1 MAGLLIGLA
10 VLVAIGVF
18 AGRRLAQKNE
28 KARFAHE
35 VATRPGYSAD
45 HPVKIASFHE
55 IDDAIA
61 TWRCPCGGLLDRIGE
76 GSRPGIR
83 VVRCA
88 CVICE
93 EDVDLFFDLSELRN

>member
-1 MAGLLIGLA
+1 MGGLLFGL
-10 VLVAIGVF
+10 VLVVAVGVF
-18 AGRRLAQKNE
+18 A
-28 KARFAHE
+28 ARAFKKGSKKKHFAE
-35 VATRPGYSAD
+35 EIAKRPGYSAA
-45 HPVKIASFHE
+45 HPVRISSFDE

-76 GSRPGIR
+76 GSRPGLR

-93 EDVDLFFDLSELRN
+93 EDVDLFFDLRELRH

>member
-10 VLVAIGVF
+10 LLAALGVF
-18 AGRRLAQKNE
+18 A
-28 KARFAHE
+28 ARHFHRSRVKQRHQRE
-35 VATRPGYSAD
+35 LATRPGYSAD
-45 HPVKIASFHE
+45 HPVKIASFDE

-76 GSRPGIR
+76 GSRMGMR

>member
-1 MAGLLIGLA
+1 MTGLLFGGAVILA
-10 VLVAIGVF
+10 VAVVA
-18 AGRRLAQKNE
+18 ARSL
-28 KARFAHE
+28 KARRARRAHRDE
-35 VATRPGYSAD
+35 LARRPGYSPD
-45 HPVKIASFHE
+45 RPLRIGSFDE

-76 GSRPGIR
+76 GSRPGMR

-93 EDVDLFFDLSELRN
+93 EDVDLFFDLSELRH

>member
-1 MAGLLIGLA
+1 MIGVLFSLAILAALA
-10 VLVAIGVF
+10 VVGVRWVRKRS
-18 AGRRLAQKNE
+18 AKRQHDAELA
-28 KARFAHE
+28 R
-35 VATRPGYSAD
+35 RPGYSAD
-45 HPVKIASFHE
+45 HPVKIHSFHE

-93 EDVDLFFDLSELRN
+93 EDVDLFFDLSELWH